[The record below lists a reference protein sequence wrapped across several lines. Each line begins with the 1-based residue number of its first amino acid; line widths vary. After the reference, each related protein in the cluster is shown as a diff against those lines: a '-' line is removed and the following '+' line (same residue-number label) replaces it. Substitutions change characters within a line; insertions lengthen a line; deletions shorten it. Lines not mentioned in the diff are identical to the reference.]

1 MAAPFRLSES
11 ERRPLPANGDG
22 GPFQESAQRFLLFL
36 DPGRRERRPL
46 PSELRGDQTVA
57 SVNHV
62 LFGLKKFVSYFL
74 MPLPF
79 CLGVMIVGLWFLLRR
94 RRTRPRLG
102 RALALTSL
110 GLLLFF
116 SQNRVSIWLL
126 RPLEQTYP
134 AIPEFHPGDSLP
146 AVLQRVRYIVVLG
159 GGNAGEAGVSA
170 SNRLNNHSLSRL
182 TEAVRLWRA
191 QPDRR
196 LIVSGP
202 GQPGEPTHADVLAE
216 AAMSMG
222 VPAERIIRI
231 DTANDTE
238 EEAGAVKK
246 LIANAPAAVVTSAW
260 HLPRAAALFRQAGVD
275 TLPCPADY
283 LALVDPHFRWS
294 NLTFEVESLER
305 SSMAVHE
312 RIGYLWI
319 WLRGKI

>member
-1 MAAPFRLSES
+1 MRTFAFLRVFALNACPASGLQAAGAAATFAR
-11 ERRPLPANGDG
+11 
-22 GPFQESAQRFLLFL
+22 
-36 DPGRRERRPL
+36 
-46 PSELRGDQTVA
+46 
-57 SVNHV
+57 V

-79 CLGVMIVGLWFLLRR
+79 CLGVMIIGLWLLLRR

-102 RALALTSL
+102 RALVLASL

-146 AVLQRVRYIVVLG
+146 AALQRVRYIVVLG
-159 GGNAGEAGVSA
+159 GGNKGEAGVAA
-170 SNRLNNHSLSRL
+170 SNRLSDNSLSRL

-191 QPDRR
+191 LPDRR
-196 LIVSGP
+196 LVVSGP
-202 GQPGEPTHADVLAE
+202 GDPGAPTHADVLAE
-216 AAMSMG
+216 AAISMG
-222 VPAERIIRI
+222 VPSERIIRI
-231 DTANDTE
+231 DTAHDTE

-275 TLPCPADY
+275 ILPCPADY
-283 LALVDPHFRWS
+283 LALVDPHFHWTDLS
-294 NLTFEVESLER
+294 LDVDSLER
-305 SSMAVHE
+305 SSLAVRE
-312 RIGYLWI
+312 RIGYLWV